1 MSEDH
6 FGIENEQSASS
17 PSEPTQQQLNENFAR
32 TINLLEENRQPHV
45 QRAALHLMCQADSS
59 KRFFPNA
66 QVVRDA
72 MDVFDKDTRTCSLT
86 LSMVK
91 QEVRSGMSVK
101 VFVPK
106 DKSAKEIRDLVSLAL
121 PQRWGQRKENVACR
135 TAVASKSY
143 LAGTDSVAHSW
154 VVCRKNYWP

>member
-1 MSEDH
+1 MYSIKTL
-6 FGIENEQSASS
+6 G
-17 PSEPTQQQLNENFAR
+17 
-32 TINLLEENRQPHV
+32 
-45 QRAALHLMCQADSS
+45 RAHI
-59 KRFFPNA
+59 
-66 QVVRDA
+66 
-72 MDVFDKDTRTCSLT
+72 T

-121 PQRWGQRKENVACR
+121 PQRWGRRKENVACR

-143 LAGTDSVAHSW
+143 LAKKGKITANNQAVQELEHFRPFAHVQCPW
-154 VVCRKNYWP
+154 VTVQTTH